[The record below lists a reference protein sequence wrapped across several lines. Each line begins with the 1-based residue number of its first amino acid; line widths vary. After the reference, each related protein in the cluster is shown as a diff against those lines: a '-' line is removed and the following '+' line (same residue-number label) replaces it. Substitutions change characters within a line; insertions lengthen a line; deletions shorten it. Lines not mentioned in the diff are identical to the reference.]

1 MNLEILTK
9 YINIFFAIGLGILLI
24 AFISEYLSRKNQIRE
39 NRFKE
44 QFLNLEKQIN
54 SLNLK
59 ISQTNEIN
67 EILKKHIS
75 VNRRNIQN
83 LEIKNTRLKNRVDYF
98 KDQINNLKRQCK
110 NNNIK

>member
-9 YINIFFAIGLGILLI
+9 YINAFFATGLGLLVI
-24 AFISEYLSRKNQIRE
+24 MFISEYFSRKNQIRE
-39 NRFKE
+39 NRLKE

-54 SLNLK
+54 SLNVK
-59 ISQTNEIN
+59 ISQANELN

-75 VNRRNIQN
+75 VDRRNIQN

-110 NNNIK
+110 NNNIR

>member
-9 YINIFFAIGLGILLI
+9 YINVFYATGLGLLLI
-24 AFISEYLSRKNQIRE
+24 AFISEYFSRKNQIRV

-44 QFLNLEKQIN
+44 QFLNLEKQIS

-83 LEIKNTRLKNRVDYF
+83 MEIKNTRLKNRVDYF

-110 NNNIK
+110 NSNIR

>member
-1 MNLEILTK
+1 MNLEILTN
-9 YINIFFAIGLGILLI
+9 YINVFFATGFGFLFII
-24 AFISEYLSRKNQIRE
+24 FISEHFTKKKQIRE

-44 QFLNLEKQIN
+44 QFLDLEKQIN
-54 SLNLK
+54 SLDLK
-59 ISQTNEIN
+59 ISRANEIN

-75 VNRRNIQN
+75 DNRRNIQN
-83 LEIKNTRLKNRVDYF
+83 LEIRNTRLKNRVDYF